1 MLTIHKAS
9 AGSGKTYTLTYTYIK
24 LLLGEKS
31 QINGS
36 YALAP
41 DSDRNRHR
49 AILAI
54 TFTNKA
60 TEEMKQRIVAR
71 LSELADGRECAFR
84 KNLCDDL
91 HCSEQQLQQRANRA
105 LSELL
110 ADFGQFNVSTI
121 DSFFQTVLRTFARE
135 VNLQGGY
142 DIELDE
148 NHATF
153 VGVSQML
160 ASINR
165 TDSDSEQQRR
175 HVALLTSWLES
186 YMNYRIA
193 SGKAF
198 NIFVRHSNINSDL
211 VKFIKDSINEVYK
224 LNSKLI
230 SEYMADFGRIAGFSK
245 SLTQQLDSL
254 KEQMYESGEQAKA
267 IITAN
272 GLDSKLSSTVVAD
285 IDRWCDGT
293 YTITATT
300 RNAIVDENKRYKKNF
315 RNEAG
320 SDADN
325 RLIALLAPM
334 PERIRL
340 YGFYSYILGRMY
352 YLGLIGEAERF
363 AEMYLRENNAILL
376 SSTNTILRAI
386 INDEETPF
394 IYERMGVRLRHF
406 LIDEFQDTS
415 RLQWLNL
422 RPLLKES
429 LATDADNLIIGDEKQ
444 AIYRFRNSDPDLIAT
459 DVPADFATQSEIH
472 GDKPSENTNWR
483 SSGVIV
489 RFNNTLFSV
498 LSSTLNADSIY
509 SNIAQ
514 QIKFNE
520 LPGFVELFPYDTDPD
535 TSLGHMV
542 EAICR
547 QLRSGYRQRN
557 IAILVNKRSE
567 GLRVVDYLLRSAPE
581 NPELAQL
588 KIITEEAL
596 RISASPVIERITGVM
611 RYIDA
616 HQTVDHKKAGTV
628 TTNEL
633 IAMINNR
640 YQFYLAGGMDQE
652 TALTKAFETT
662 DTEAE
667 KLAVEAATMN
677 CFNLS
682 SAVERIISRFI
693 TADEQQQHNI
703 YLSAFL
709 DQISDFCANNAASL
723 HSFMKWWDETGCTLS
738 LAVPSD
744 IDAISVMTIHKSK
757 GLEYPCVHIP
767 FADWPMKKAN
777 RINWF
782 DINTPD
788 NGCIPEFSVPGF
800 NTADVPPLIPMEP
813 SQIFAGTSLEP
824 QYNRIVQEEIVDN
837 LNKTYVAF
845 TRASRELIV
854 GYKYNPPKKK
864 AADSIAHI
872 GLQIFEAIGIANQA
886 FVDTRIAEAGLS
898 ADMLA
903 ELSTYIGSDGLFVM
917 GEPTFPSDEKTDENR
932 ITVTTTVMPPFSSSD
947 NEQIWKMN
955 QIEDMDMM
963 QLPRRQ
969 GIIYHTVMSR
979 IRHASDLERAVRQV
993 VADGLIDN
1001 GEGDMLVAK
1010 LRQALAGEKSAQ
1022 WFNGFKR
1029 LLNERTLCSFN
1040 FKNKKVCHHR
1050 PDRVVWCA
1058 DGSIHVVDY
1067 KFGNEE
1073 PPKYIRQV
1081 RYYMSLI
1088 NRLYP
1093 GVEVKGWLWWPI
1105 QDKYIE
1111 ITPR

>member
-31 QINGS
+31 QYGDS
-36 YALAP
+36 YTLAP

-60 TEEMKQRIVAR
+60 TEEMKQRIVTR
-71 LSELADGRECAFR
+71 LSELADGRKCAFR
-84 KNLCDDL
+84 KKLCEEL
-91 HCSEQQLQQRANRA
+91 HCSELQLQQHASRA

-110 ADFGQFNVSTI
+110 SDFGQFNVSTI

-148 NHATF
+148 NNATF

-165 TDSDSEQQRR
+165 TDSDNGQQRS

-198 NIFVRHSNINSDL
+198 NIFVRKSNINSDL
-211 VKFIKDSINEVYK
+211 VKFIKDSLNEVYK

-230 SEYMADFGRIAGFSK
+230 SGYMSDFDKITRFSK
-245 SLTQQLDSL
+245 SLTQRLESL
-254 KEQMYESGEQAKA
+254 KTQMDETGTLAKA
-267 IITAN
+267 IITEN
-272 GLDSKLSSTVVAD
+272 RLDSKLYSSIVAD
-285 IDRWCDGT
+285 INRWCDGT
-293 YTITATT
+293 YTITSTT
-300 RNAIVDENKRYKKNF
+300 VGAIDDDSKRYKKNS
-315 RNEAG
+315 RDEAG
-320 SDADN
+320 SEADIQ
-325 RLIALLAPM
+325 LLALLAPM
-334 PERIRL
+334 PDIIKH
-340 YGFYSYILGRMY
+340 YSFYNYILGRMY

-363 AEMYLRENNAILL
+363 AELYLRENNAILL

-444 AIYRFRNSDPDLIAT
+444 AIYRFRNSDPELIAI
-459 DVPADFATQSEIH
+459 DVPTDFATQSEIH
-472 GDKPSENTNWR
+472 GNKPSENTNWR
-483 SSGVIV
+483 SSGLIV
-489 RFNNTLFSV
+489 RFNNTLFTV
-498 LSSTLNADSIY
+498 LSSKLNADSIY
-509 SNIAQ
+509 SNVAQ
-514 QIKFNE
+514 QIKYKE

-535 TSLGHMV
+535 TSLNHMA

-547 QLRSGYRQRN
+547 QLRSGYRQRD

-567 GLRVVDYLLRSAPE
+567 GLRVVDYLLKTASDK
-581 NPELAQL
+581 PELGQL

-596 RISASPVIERITGVM
+596 KISASPVIERITGVM
-611 RYIDA
+611 RYVNA
-616 HQTVDHKKAGTV
+616 HLTVDHHKASRDMA
-628 TTNEL
+628 NEL
-633 IAMINNR
+633 IALINNR
-640 YQFYLAGGMDQE
+640 YQFYIAGGMDQK

-667 KLAVEAATMN
+667 RLAIEAATMN
-677 CFNLS
+677 CFNLTS
-682 SAVERIISRFI
+682 TVERIISRFI
-693 TADEQQQHNI
+693 TDEEMQQHNI

-709 DQISDFCANNAASL
+709 DLISDYCAHNAASL
-723 HSFMKWWDETGCTLS
+723 HSFMKWWDETGCSLS

-782 DINTPD
+782 KTITPD
-788 NGCIPEFSVPGF
+788 NGCIPEFSAPEF
-800 NTADVPPLIPMEP
+800 NTDDIPPLIPMEP
-813 SQIFAGTSLEP
+813 TQFFVGTSLEP
-824 QYNRIVQEEIVDN
+824 QFNRIVQEEVVDN

-854 GYKYNPPKKK
+854 GYRYNPPKKK
-864 AADSIAHI
+864 NTDTISHA
-872 GLQIFEAIGIANQA
+872 GLQISEAVGIATQA
-886 FVDTRIAEAGLS
+886 FVDTKSAEASLS
-898 ADMLA
+898 DDMLT
-903 ELSTYIGSDGLFVM
+903 ELSSHMGADGRFVM
-917 GEPTFPSDEKTDENR
+917 GEPTLPSDEETDENR
-932 ITVTTTVMPPFSSSD
+932 VHVTTTSMPPFKSSD

-955 QIEDMDMM
+955 EIEDMDMM

-969 GIIYHTVMSR
+969 GIIYHAVMSR
-979 IRHASDLERAVRQV
+979 IRHVSDLERSVRQA
-993 VADGLIDN
+993 VADGLIDSC
-1001 GEGDMLVAK
+1001 EGDMLAER
-1010 LRQALAGEKSAQ
+1010 LGQALTGEKSGQ
-1022 WFNGFKR
+1022 WFDGFTR
-1029 LLNERTLCSFN
+1029 LLNERTLCTFN
-1040 FKNKKVCHHR
+1040 NKKNKICHHR

-1058 DGSIHVVDY
+1058 DGSIHVVDF

-1081 RYYMSLI
+1081 RYYMSVI
-1088 NRLYP
+1088 SKLYP
-1093 GVEVKGWLWWPI
+1093 GVNVKGWLWWPI
-1105 QDKYIE
+1105 QDKFIE
-1111 ITPR
+1111 VTPR